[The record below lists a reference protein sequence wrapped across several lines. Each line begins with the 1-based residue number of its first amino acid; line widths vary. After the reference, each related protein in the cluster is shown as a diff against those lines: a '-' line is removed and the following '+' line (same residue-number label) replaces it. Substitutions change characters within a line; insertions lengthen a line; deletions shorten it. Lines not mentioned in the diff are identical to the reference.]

1 MKNDLSKEFDSVT
14 DAINAIAAGE
24 IVVVTDDEDRENEGD
39 LVMAA
44 SKATPEAINTMIR
57 EARGLICVPTVEHHL
72 KRLGINP
79 MVANNRE
86 GHGTDFTVSVDAA
99 EGITT
104 GISAADRCH
113 TIRILGDPDATADQ
127 LVQPGHI
134 FPLRARPGGVLQR
147 AGHTEAAVDLTTM
160 AGHSPV
166 AVICEI
172 LNEDGTMARL
182 PQLVEFKK
190 KHRMRMVSIRQL
202 IEYRHSREKLVD
214 QICSYPVQLPQGTF
228 ELHSY
233 RSLVD
238 GSLHFA
244 LTMGIMGPEPTLVR
258 VQSQNLLQDVFQIQ
272 QASQS
277 GTTIHSA
284 LSTIAEKGTGA
295 FVYITQPMGG
305 LQLSAKGPDA
315 TSKTVENTTMDFR
328 GYGIG
333 AQILAALGLRK
344 IRLLSSSNRRHI
356 ALDGYGLEI
365 VDQR

>member
-1 MKNDLSKEFDSVT
+1 MENDLTQEFDSVPDT
-14 DAINAIAAGE
+14 INAIAAGE
-24 IVVVTDDEDRENEGD
+24 MVVVTDDEDRENEGD

-99 EGITT
+99 DGITT

-113 TIRILGDPDATADQ
+113 TIRILADPSTTADL

-160 AGHSPV
+160 AGHSPT

-182 PQLVEFKK
+182 PQLIEFKK
-190 KHRMRMVSIRQL
+190 KHGMRMVSIRQL
-202 IEYRHSREKLVD
+202 IEYRHSREKLVEK
-214 QICSYPVQLPQGTF
+214 ISTHPVQLPQGAF
-228 ELHSY
+228 ELHCF
-233 RSLVD
+233 RSLID
-238 GSLHFA
+238 NSLHYA
-244 LTMGIMGPEPTLVR
+244 LTMGTMGPDPTLVR
-258 VQSQNLLQDVFQIQ
+258 VQSQNLLQDIFQLQ
-272 QASQS
+272 PSASS
-277 GTTIHSA
+277 GTSIGSA
-284 LSTIAEKGTGA
+284 LSAIAQKGHGA

-305 LQLSAKGPDA
+305 QAVKEGANSDPNAPAG
-315 TSKTVENTTMDFR
+315 NTTMDFR

-344 IRLLSSSNRRHI
+344 ICLLSSSHRRHI

-365 VDQR
+365 VDQK